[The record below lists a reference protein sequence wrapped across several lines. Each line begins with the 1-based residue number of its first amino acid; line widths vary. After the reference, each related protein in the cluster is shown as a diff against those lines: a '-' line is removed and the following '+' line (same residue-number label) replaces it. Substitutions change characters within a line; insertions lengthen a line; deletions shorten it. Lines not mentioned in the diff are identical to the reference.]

1 MQEEFS
7 IIFDSWTTLVWT
19 ARVHLTQIFFNSKY
33 YSTTQSQ
40 LVESADVEPRIER
53 IYGYEET
60 MDTEGWL

>member
-7 IIFDSWTTLVWT
+7 VIFDSWTTLVWT
-19 ARVHLTQIFFNSKY
+19 ARVHLMQIFFSSKY
-33 YSTTQSQ
+33 YCTSQSQ
-40 LVESADVEPRIER
+40 LVESANVEPRIER